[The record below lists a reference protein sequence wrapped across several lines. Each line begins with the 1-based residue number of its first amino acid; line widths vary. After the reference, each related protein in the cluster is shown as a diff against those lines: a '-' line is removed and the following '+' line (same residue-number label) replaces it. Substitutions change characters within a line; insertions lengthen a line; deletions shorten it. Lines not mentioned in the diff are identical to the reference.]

1 MFPKLTEPPSSVPP
15 RAPGSQT
22 RHAPSVASS
31 TRETAH
37 SAQWFAEPKYGHICD
52 GQTDTYL
59 AANQF
64 FRKGLQTANQIIP
77 YDRTTRSCLL
87 LHVDLYFSTKEGTR
101 LSTFKGASTAGRLSI
116 DRKPGALVLRLLRLH
131 VSNQLQSLSWTLN
144 EMNRHLGH
152 IEHSDMQ
159 NACACSHVS
168 DIACGIT

>member
-1 MFPKLTEPPSSVPP
+1 MPASPLSEAVTFCGLCAASVHVRDAAKSSAPTKPK
-15 RAPGSQT
+15 G
-22 RHAPSVASS
+22 
-31 TRETAH
+31 
-37 SAQWFAEPKYGHICD
+37 AEPKYGHICD

-59 AANQF
+59 AANHF

-116 DRKPGALVLRLLRLH
+116 DRKPGALVLGLLRLH

-152 IEHSDMQ
+152 IEHSAMQ

-168 DIACGIT
+168 DMACGIT